1 MRLWILEFRWWIDR
15 VKEKALMKFVWL
27 LPKQVIYWSVVRAA
41 VKGCEG
47 NPAERTC
54 LEALDAMKS

>member
-1 MRLWILEFRWWIDR
+1 MRLRVLEFRWWIEL
-15 VKEKALMKFVWL
+15 KKKALMKFVWH
-27 LPKQVIYWSVVRAA
+27 LPKPVIYWSVVRA
-41 VKGCEG
+41 VTNCEG